1 METKQKILIV
11 DDDPTIVK
19 FLTEVLGADYHL
31 NAVPSGEKAL
41 EVIFDFRPDIILL
54 DIMMQGKDGYEVCE
68 IIRSNPELP
77 DIKIIFV
84 SAKANLNEKLKGYQ
98 VGGDDYIVKPF
109 EMDELLAKIKV
120 FARLRHTDDNNKLL
134 SEIFDEKQL
143 EIFYKIQRKIS
154 DVIYVKA
161 DSPYCNVI
169 SSGKNNKAERLRV
182 TIQALDQIF
191 NGKSLIRVHRSYLV
205 NPKKIVSVNSKKN
218 SEFEIIMKSRTNDFV
233 SIPVGRSYHQELKGL
248 ISPAFYP

>member
-19 FLTEVLGADYHL
+19 FLTEVLGADYQL

-41 EVIFDFRPDIILL
+41 EIIFDFRPDIILL
-54 DIMMQGKDGYEVCE
+54 DIMMQGKDGYKVCK
-68 IIRSNPELP
+68 IIRSYPELP

-84 SAKANLNEKLKGYQ
+84 SAKANLNEKLKGYE

-120 FARLRHTDDNNKLL
+120 FAGLQHSDDNNKLL

-161 DSPYCNVI
+161 ESPYCNVI
-169 SSGKNNKAERLRV
+169 SSGKKNIAERLRV
-182 TIQALDQIF
+182 TIHALDRIF

-205 NPKKIVSVNSKKN
+205 NPKKIVSVNNKKN
-218 SEFEIIMKSRTNDFV
+218 NEFEIMMKSHSNDSV
-233 SIPVGRSYHQELKGL
+233 SIPVGRSYHQKLKNL
-248 ISPAFYP
+248 ISPKFYI